1 MRASTVS
8 ERSASDVGLVTVE
21 PRSNSSVA
29 TPSINVAREML
40 AAADRSITH
49 EIGMSLH
56 GSVAW
61 LLGGYEGCIMGVPG
75 SLPSG
80 VGDVNVQRALNSALG
95 TLRGRNPREL
105 LGAADR
111 GIQHA
116 IRMSLRGRGPWVVTR
131 GKECLT
137 FVPRHLAR
145 MRSLGERRWARS
157 ATRRCGPRS
166 SRQRRCRVTG
176 SGGGGDGSPGDG
188 GGGDSSGGDSSGDG
202 DPDPEA
208 PAVGGSESVVWRGGR
223 HGS

>member
-8 ERSASDVGLVTVE
+8 ERSASDVGLGTVE
-21 PRSNSSVA
+21 PRLNSSAA
-29 TPSINVAREML
+29 TPSRNVAREML
-40 AAADRSITH
+40 AAADRSIRQK
-49 EIGMSLH
+49 IGMSLQ

-61 LLGGYEGCIMGVPG
+61 LLGGYEGSIMGVPG

-137 FVPRHLAR
+137 FVPRRLAR
-145 MRSLGERRWARS
+145 QRLVRPRRGARP
-157 ATRRCGPRS
+157 ATLRCVRPS

-176 SGGGGDGSPGDG
+176 SGGGGGGSPGDG
-188 GGGDSSGGDSSGDG
+188 GGGGSSGGDSGGGG

-208 PAVGGSESVVWRGGR
+208 PAAGGGEGVVWRGGR